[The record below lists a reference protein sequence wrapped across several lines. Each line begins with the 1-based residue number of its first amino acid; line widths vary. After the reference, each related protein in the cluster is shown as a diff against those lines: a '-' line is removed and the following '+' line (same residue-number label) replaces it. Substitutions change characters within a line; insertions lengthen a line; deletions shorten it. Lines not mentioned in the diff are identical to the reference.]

1 MAGAPHD
8 ETKSAELRAMRIG
21 VVGAGAMGSG
31 IAQIAATF
39 GHTVIISDAQAGA
52 TDRAMTSIARNLA
65 RSVEKGRLTAG
76 DSKAILERIY
86 SASLDGFTG
95 CGFVIEAV
103 VEDLAVKRDLF
114 ALLDK
119 ILVPDAILATN
130 TSSLSVT
137 AIARG
142 CSRPQRVVGVH
153 FFNPPTVLPL
163 VEIVPGLAT
172 DQSVAE
178 AAQVLVEAWGKI
190 AVVASDTPGF
200 IVNRIARP
208 FYGEA
213 LRIYEEGIADMATI
227 DWAMRELGGFR
238 MGPFELM
245 DFIGNDINLAATKSV
260 YEATFN
266 DSRFRPTL
274 TQQRMVDAGFLGRKT
289 GRGYYDYA
297 DGVEMPEPTR
307 NDELGQLIF
316 RRILSMLINQ
326 AADALYLRIA
336 SAHDIDQAMK
346 LGVNY
351 PKGLLEWADEI
362 GIAETV
368 KWLSALHDFY
378 GEERYRPSPL
388 LKTMAADGYTFFNST
403 ENAEMKLRGR
413 A

>member
-1 MAGAPHD
+1 MILD
-8 ETKSAELRAMRIG
+8 RSIKVG

-31 IAQIAATF
+31 IAQVAATA
-39 GHTVIISDAQAGA
+39 GHDVVLYDAQDEAVA
-52 TDRAMTSIARNLA
+52 RALSSIGKSLT
-65 RSVEKGRLTAG
+65 RSVEKGKLDVTTATG
-76 DSKAILERIY
+76 IRARI
-86 SASLDGFTG
+86 AHAATLDAFAG
-95 CGFVIEAV
+95 CTLVIEAI
-103 VEDLAVKRDLF
+103 VEDLAIKRSLF
-114 ALLDK
+114 AKLEP
-119 ILVPDAILATN
+119 IVGRDAVLGTN

-137 AIARG
+137 SIARG
-142 CSRPQRVVGVH
+142 CTHPERVVGIH

-163 VEIVPGLAT
+163 VEIVPGFAT
-172 DQSVAE
+172 NPEIAE
-178 AAQVLVEAWGKI
+178 GLRQLVDSWGKTT
-190 AVVASDTPGF
+190 VVASDTPGF

-227 DWAMRELGGFR
+227 DWAMREIGGFR

-260 YEATFN
+260 YEATFH

-274 TQQRMVDAGFLGRKT
+274 TQQRLVDAGFLGKKS
-289 GRGYYDYA
+289 GRGYYDYS
-297 DGVEMPEPTR
+297 DGSPKPEPNR
-307 NDELGQLIF
+307 NTELGELIF

-336 SAHDIDQAMK
+336 SAHDIDKAMT

-351 PKGLLEWADEI
+351 PKGLLAWADEI

-368 KWLSALHDFY
+368 KWLSALQEFY

-388 LKTMAADGYTFFNST
+388 LKTMAEDGFTFYNT
-403 ENAEMKLRGR
+403 
-413 A
+413 